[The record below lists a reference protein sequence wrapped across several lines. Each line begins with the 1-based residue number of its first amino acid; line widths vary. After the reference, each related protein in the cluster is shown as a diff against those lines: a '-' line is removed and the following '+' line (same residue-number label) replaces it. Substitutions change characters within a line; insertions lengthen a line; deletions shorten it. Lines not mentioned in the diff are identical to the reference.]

1 MSRAFVFL
9 VALGCSAITLAQ
21 PPPRDTSAKVTGT
34 ASIRGRVTDASGR
47 PLARVDI
54 RAGSSDGQQA
64 NGLTDAEGR
73 FDLNGLLAGTYT
85 VTAAKPNY
93 VRSAWGEQRPE
104 GPGQRITLADGE
116 TLGNINFRL
125 ARAGVIAGTLVDE
138 SGDPVTDARVVAMRY
153 QYVQGTRRL
162 MPSGG
167 GASTNDIG
175 EFRLY
180 GLSPGQ
186 YYVSATLPNFA
197 AGPDTND
204 RNAYGPTFYPAAGNV
219 ADAQRLTIAP
229 GQTITGNSPS

>member
-162 MPSGG
+162 IDDRYRVRLLPGDYYAVAMSDVEP
-167 GASTNDIG
+167 GAWTDRDFLSRARERATRFSIVNG
-175 EFRLY
+175 ETKTIDLP
-180 GLSPGQ
+180 LSP
-186 YYVSATLPNFA
+186 
-197 AGPDTND
+197 
-204 RNAYGPTFYPAAGNV
+204 
-219 ADAQRLTIAP
+219 AP
-229 GQTITGNSPS
+229 VF